1 MVPAILSGVAP
12 ALTRSMAAVVL
23 GGSQGAVEAL
33 CALLPSVCADTNV
46 ATIVVVHMMPGR
58 PSLLPEL
65 FASRLRASVK
75 EASDKDSVQAGTIW
89 FAPPDYH
96 LLVERDRSF
105 SLSVDPPVNF
115 SRPSIDV
122 LFESAA
128 ETYRER
134 LLAVVLTGANEDG
147 AAGARAV
154 REAGGIVVVQDP
166 RGAEAARMPL
176 AAIEQG
182 DPHWVAYLD
191 DIAALIHAVTGDSP

>member
-1 MVPAILSGVAP
+1 MVSAILSGVAP
-12 ALTRSMAAVVL
+12 ALTRSMAAVVV

-33 CALLPSVCADTNV
+33 CALLPSVCAATDV
-46 ATIVVVHMMPGR
+46 ATIVVVHMLSGR

-65 FASRLRASVK
+65 FAPRLRAPVK
-75 EASDKDSVQAGTIW
+75 EASDKDSVQGGIW

-96 LLVERDRSF
+96 LLVERDRTF

-128 ETYRER
+128 EAYGER
-134 LLAVVLTGANEDG
+134 LLAVVLTGANADG

-154 REAGGIVVVQDP
+154 REAGGVVVVQDP
-166 RGAEAARMPL
+166 RGAEASRMPL
-176 AAIEQG
+176 AAIERA
-182 DPHWVAYLD
+182 DPQWVASLD